1 MSASALSANLRED
14 AQLVI
19 DVIGEKEA
27 VTLDYSAESVRWL
40 DSYIARHRGELDA
53 GDKSLLQEKF
63 GAYLGESIRHNYG
76 GCWARARNGE
86 WMIEFD
92 ERHQA
97 SPFALIAEHLDHHTA
112 LAQTFASLPR
122 LALQRQN

>member
-1 MSASALSANLRED
+1 MSALPVNLKAD

-19 DVIGEKEA
+19 DVIGEKES
-27 VTLDYSAESVRWL
+27 VKLDYSTESVRWL
-40 DSYIARHRGELDA
+40 DDYIERHRGELDA

-76 GCWARARNGE
+76 GRWTRTGSGE
-86 WMIEFD
+86 WTIVFD
-92 ERHQA
+92 DRQQA
-97 SPFALIAEHLDHHTA
+97 SPFALIGEHLDHHTA

-122 LALQRQN
+122 LRLQRQN

>member
-1 MSASALSANLRED
+1 VSARALPANLQED

-19 DVIGEKEA
+19 EVISEKES
-27 VTLDYSAESVRWL
+27 VKLDYSAKSVRWL
-40 DSYIARHRGELDA
+40 DSYIDRHRGELDA
-53 GDKSLLQEKF
+53 GEKSLLQEKF

-76 GCWARARNGE
+76 GRWARTSDGE
-86 WMIEFD
+86 WTIVFD
-92 ERHQA
+92 ERHKA

-112 LAQTFASLPR
+112 LAQTFASLPE

>member
-1 MSASALSANLRED
+1 MSASALPANLQED

-27 VTLDYSAESVRWL
+27 VKLDYSAESVRWL
-40 DSYIARHRGELDA
+40 DGYIDRHRGELDA

-63 GAYLGESIRHNYG
+63 GAYLGESMRHNYG
-76 GCWARARNGE
+76 GRWTRAHDGE
-86 WMIEFD
+86 WTIVFD
-92 ERHQA
+92 ERHQT

-112 LAQTFASLPR
+112 LAQTFASLPK

>member
-1 MSASALSANLRED
+1 MSASALPANLQED

-27 VTLDYSAESVRWL
+27 VELDYSAESVRWL
-40 DSYIARHRGELDA
+40 ENYIERHRGELDA
-53 GDKSLLQEKF
+53 GEKSLLQEKF

-76 GCWARARNGE
+76 GRWTRTSSGE
-86 WMIEFD
+86 WTIVFD
-92 ERHQA
+92 DRHQA

-112 LAQTFASLPR
+112 LARTFDSLPK